1 MLSAEGAPVYRKNRQ
16 TEAGAFFCKVAL
28 MVKSD
33 RRKHALCVCALC
45 VCMSVVKAD
54 VIFGTDEALA
64 KQKTGWIGCSA
75 LLPSLL

>member
-1 MLSAEGAPVYRKNRQ
+1 MLSAEEAPVYRKNRQ
-16 TEAGAFFCKVAL
+16 TEAGAFFYNVVL

-33 RRKHALCVCALC
+33 RWNHALCVCALC

-54 VIFGTDEALA
+54 VLFGTDEALA
-64 KQKTGWIGCSA
+64 KGKTGWIGCSA

>member
-1 MLSAEGAPVYRKNRQ
+1 
-16 TEAGAFFCKVAL
+16 
-28 MVKSD
+28 
-33 RRKHALCVCALC
+33 
-45 VCMSVVKAD
+45 MSVVKAD